1 MKKLII
7 ILLFPTLAF
16 SQVGIKT
23 DKPKAT
29 LDVNGN
35 LRVRQIPTGTSNDS
49 ILVVNNGFVR
59 KIALSSITQPQN
71 GGTCPNFVKNQSSG
85 YYLLFKS
92 SGSIQ
97 SPNNPLTI
105 NNLPFVSAGTWIQSN
120 TYYYSYSGTSGQSLN
135 INNFTVQF
143 GSLTCVYN

>member
-7 ILLFPTLAF
+7 TLLFPTLAF
-16 SQVGIKT
+16 SQVGVNTKNPT
-23 DKPKAT
+23 AT

-35 LRVRQIPTGTSNDS
+35 VRVRQIPTGTTNDS
-49 ILVVNNGFVR
+49 ILVVSNGYLR
-59 KIALSSITQPQN
+59 KIALSSVIQPQN
-71 GGTCPNFVKNQSSG
+71 AGTCPNFVKNQSNG

-92 SGSIQ
+92 SASIQ

-105 NNLPFVSAGTWIQSN
+105 NILPFVSAGTWIQSN
-120 TYYYSYSGTSGQSLN
+120 TYYYSYSGTSGQPLN
-135 INNFTVQF
+135 INNFTVNF